1 MAAFKSGFVTVVGRP
16 NVGKST
22 LINYMVG
29 EKILIMSDKPQTTR
43 NKIKAVVTDEES
55 QIVFIDTPGIH
66 KAKNK
71 LGNFMASEI
80 TEAMGEMDVLV
91 FMTDEKNKLGPG
103 DKYIIEQIQDFKM
116 PKIALINKSDIY
128 QDNLS
133 VETEIAE
140 MGLFDKVLR
149 ISATGGMNV
158 QEVVA
163 FIKDNI
169 GEGPQYFPEDYIT
182 DRPEW
187 FVISELIREKAL
199 QFLQDEIPHGIG
211 VLIEKIEQRG
221 NKDMMDVYA
230 VIMCEKKSHKGM
242 IIGKEGSKLR
252 EIGENAR
259 LDIERLLG
267 TKVYLKLWVKISKN
281 WRDDERILRELGY
294 KSW

>member
-1 MAAFKSGFVTVVGRP
+1 MATFKSGFATVVGRP

-80 TEAMGEMDVLV
+80 NEAMGEMDVLI

-116 PKIALINKSDIY
+116 PKIALVNKSDIY
-128 QDNLS
+128 KDNLS
-133 VETEIAE
+133 VEAEITEMDI
-140 MGLFDKVLR
+140 FDKVLR

-163 FIKDNI
+163 FIKNNI
-169 GEGPQYFPEDYIT
+169 EEGPQYFPEDYIT

-199 QFLQDEIPHGIG
+199 QFLQDEIPHGVG
-211 VLIEKIEQRG
+211 VLIEKIEQRE
-221 NKDMMDVYA
+221 NKDMMDVFA

-252 EIGENAR
+252 EIGESAR
-259 LDIERLLG
+259 MDIERLLG

>member
-1 MAAFKSGFVTVVGRP
+1 MTIFKSGFVTVVGRP

-22 LINYMVG
+22 LINNMVG

-43 NKIKAVVTDEES
+43 NKIKAVVTDAES

-80 TEAMGEMDVLV
+80 NEAMGEMDVLI

-116 PKIALINKSDIY
+116 PKIVLINKSDIY
-128 QDNLS
+128 KDNLS
-133 VETEIAE
+133 VEAEITE

-169 GEGPQYFPEDYIT
+169 EEGPQYFPEDYLT

-199 QFLQDEIPHGIG
+199 QFLQDEIPHGVG
-211 VLIEKIEQRG
+211 VLIEKIEQRE

-281 WRDDERILRELGY
+281 WRDDERMLRELGY

>member
-1 MAAFKSGFVTVVGRP
+1 MTIFKSGFVTVVGRP

-22 LINYMVG
+22 LINNMVG

-43 NKIKAVVTDEES
+43 NKIKAVVTDAES

-80 TEAMGEMDVLV
+80 NEAMGEMDVLI

-128 QDNLS
+128 KDNLS
-133 VETEIAE
+133 VEAEITE

-169 GEGPQYFPEDYIT
+169 EEGPQYFPEDYIT

-199 QFLQDEIPHGIG
+199 QFLQDEIPHGVG
-211 VLIEKIEQRG
+211 VLIEKIEQRE

-281 WRDDERILRELGY
+281 WRDDERMLRELGY

>member
-1 MAAFKSGFVTVVGRP
+1 MTIFKSGFVTVVGRP

-22 LINYMVG
+22 LINNMVG

-43 NKIKAVVTDEES
+43 NKIKAVVTDSES

-80 TEAMGEMDVLV
+80 NEAMGEMDVLI

-128 QDNLS
+128 KDNLS
-133 VETEIAE
+133 VEAEITE

-169 GEGPQYFPEDYIT
+169 EEGPQYFPEDYIT

-199 QFLQDEIPHGIG
+199 NFLQDEIPHGVG
-211 VLIEKIEQRG
+211 VLIEKIEQRE

-281 WRDDERILRELGY
+281 WRDDERMLRELGY

>member
-1 MAAFKSGFVTVVGRP
+1 MFKSGFVTVVGRP

-43 NKIKAVVTDEES
+43 NKIKAVVTDEDS

-80 TEAMGEMDVLV
+80 NEAMGEMDVLI

-116 PKIALINKSDIY
+116 PKIAVINKSDIY
-128 QDNLS
+128 KDNLS
-133 VETEIAE
+133 VEAEITE
-140 MGLFDKVLR
+140 MDLFDKVLR
-149 ISATGGMNV
+149 ISATAGMNV
-158 QEVVA
+158 QEVVS

-169 GEGPQYFPEDYIT
+169 EEGPQYFPEDYIT

-199 QFLQDEIPHGIG
+199 QFLQDEIPHGVG
-211 VLIEKIEQRG
+211 VLIEKIEQRE

>member
-1 MAAFKSGFVTVVGRP
+1 MGTFKSGFVTVVGRP

-133 VETEIAE
+133 VETEITE

-169 GEGPQYFPEDYIT
+169 EEGPQYFPEDYIT

-199 QFLQDEIPHGIG
+199 QFLQDEIPHGVG

-252 EIGENAR
+252 EIGESAR

>member
-1 MAAFKSGFVTVVGRP
+1 MGTFKSGFVTVVGRP

-133 VETEIAE
+133 VETDFTE
-140 MGLFDKVLR
+140 MGLVDKVLR

-169 GEGPQYFPEDYIT
+169 EEGPQYFPEDYIT

-199 QFLQDEIPHGIG
+199 QFLQDEIPHGVG

-252 EIGENAR
+252 EIGESAR

>member
-1 MAAFKSGFVTVVGRP
+1 MTIFKSGFVTVVGRP

-43 NKIKAVVTDEES
+43 NKIKAVVTDAES

-80 TEAMGEMDVLV
+80 NEAMGEMDVLI

-116 PKIALINKSDIY
+116 PKIAVINKSDIY
-128 QDNLS
+128 KDNLS
-133 VETEIAE
+133 VEAEITE
-140 MGLFDKVLR
+140 MDLFDKVLR
-149 ISATGGMNV
+149 ISATAGMNV
-158 QEVVA
+158 QEVVD

-169 GEGPQYFPEDYIT
+169 EEGPQYFPEDYIT

-199 QFLQDEIPHGIG
+199 HFLQDEIPHGVG
-211 VLIEKIEQRG
+211 VLIEKIEQRE

-252 EIGENAR
+252 EIGESAR

-281 WRDDERILRELGY
+281 WRDDERVLRELGY

>member
-1 MAAFKSGFVTVVGRP
+1 MTTFKSGFVTVVGRP

-80 TEAMGEMDVLV
+80 NEAMGEMDVLI

-116 PKIALINKSDIY
+116 PKIAVINKSDIY
-128 QDNLS
+128 KDNLS
-133 VETEIAE
+133 VEAEITQ
-140 MGLFDKVLR
+140 MDLFDKVVR
-149 ISATGGMNV
+149 ISATAGMNV
-158 QEVVA
+158 QEVVS

-169 GEGPQYFPEDYIT
+169 EEGPQYFPEDYIT

-199 QFLQDEIPHGIG
+199 QFLQDEIPHGVG
-211 VLIEKIEQRG
+211 VLIEKIEQRE

-267 TKVYLKLWVKISKN
+267 TRVYLKLWVKISKN

>member
-1 MAAFKSGFVTVVGRP
+1 
-16 NVGKST
+16 
-22 LINYMVG
+22 
-29 EKILIMSDKPQTTR
+29 
-43 NKIKAVVTDEES
+43 
-55 QIVFIDTPGIH
+55 
-66 KAKNK
+66 
-71 LGNFMASEI
+71 
-80 TEAMGEMDVLV
+80 
-91 FMTDEKNKLGPG
+91 LGPG

-128 QDNLS
+128 KDNLS
-133 VETEIAE
+133 VEAEITE

-169 GEGPQYFPEDYIT
+169 EEGPQYFPEDYIT

-199 QFLQDEIPHGIG
+199 QFLQDEIPHGVG
-211 VLIEKIEQRG
+211 VLIEKIEQRE

-281 WRDDERILRELGY
+281 WRDDERMLRELGY

>member
-1 MAAFKSGFVTVVGRP
+1 MGTFKSGFVTVVGRP

-22 LINYMVG
+22 LINHMVG

-133 VETEIAE
+133 VETEITE

-169 GEGPQYFPEDYIT
+169 EEGPQYFPEDYIT

-199 QFLQDEIPHGIG
+199 QFLQDEIPHGVG

-252 EIGENAR
+252 EIGESAR

>member
-1 MAAFKSGFVTVVGRP
+1 MTIFKSGFVTVVGRP

-43 NKIKAVVTDEES
+43 NKIKAVVTDAES

-80 TEAMGEMDVLV
+80 NEAMGEMDVLI

-103 DKYIIEQIQDFKM
+103 DKYVIEHIKDFKM

-128 QDNLS
+128 KDNLS
-133 VETEIAE
+133 VEAEIAE
-140 MGLFDKVLR
+140 LGLFDKVLR
-149 ISATGGMNV
+149 ISATAGMNV

-169 GEGPQYFPEDYIT
+169 EEGPQYFPEDYIT

-199 QFLQDEIPHGIG
+199 QFLQDEIPHGVG
-211 VLIEKIEQRG
+211 VLIEKIEQRE

>member
-1 MAAFKSGFVTVVGRP
+1 MTIFKSGFVTVVGRP

-43 NKIKAVVTDEES
+43 NKIKAVVTDEDS

-80 TEAMGEMDVLV
+80 NEAMGEMDVLI

-116 PKIALINKSDIY
+116 PKIAVINKSDIY
-128 QDNLS
+128 KDNLS
-133 VETEIAE
+133 VEAEITE
-140 MGLFDKVLR
+140 MDLFDKVLR
-149 ISATGGMNV
+149 ISATAGMNV
-158 QEVVA
+158 QEVVS

-169 GEGPQYFPEDYIT
+169 EEGPQYFPEDYIT

-199 QFLQDEIPHGIG
+199 QFLQDEIPHGVG
-211 VLIEKIEQRG
+211 VLIEKIEQRE